1 MPDTTAYLMLGVA
14 VTLIIVVGYSAS
26 MVWRFRQSAKLIET
40 LKTLNEE
47 Q

>member
-14 VTLIIVVGYSAS
+14 VTLVIIIGYSAS
-26 MVWRFRQSAKLIET
+26 LVWRFRQSTKMIET

-47 Q
+47 